1 MMTMVNPGLEN
12 PLVSSHLQ
20 VLLAAGQIIS
30 NVHVN

>member
-12 PLVSSHLQ
+12 PLVSLHLQ

-30 NVHVN
+30 NEYVN